1 MSNVKIWDMVYY
13 GGLVKMKFDTATNVK
28 INSTKRDLAKAKG
41 FKLQDLLDKA
51 LDYVLELDNMNSNI
65 AFGTNDLKLEK
76 EKVEN
81 EIKEAE
87 TNRELDIER
96 VTKKYDDDI
105 RNLELTKANL
115 LKEINES
122 YDDKINGLKF
132 RISFIDERISE
143 AEEMDLDQRHREFER
158 EDYLKLKKLYIDNDG
173 AYDKVEDLNLAIA
186 THLRVYD
193 FLTIDELLERLDT
206 DFKQYQKDKYGMI
219 MIK

>member
-1 MSNVKIWDMVYY
+1 MSNVIIWDY
-13 GGLVKMKFDTATNVK
+13 GLLMEVTKMKFDTATNVK

-87 TNRELDIER
+87 TNRKLDIEN

-105 RNLELTKANL
+105 KNLELTKESL
-115 LKEINES
+115 IKEINKS
-122 YDDKINGLKF
+122 YDDKINSLNF

-193 FLTIDELLERLDT
+193 FLNQDELLERLDN
-206 DFKQYQKDKYGMI
+206 DFKEYQKDKYGMI